1 MISIHVYDT
10 TREGFDWLSLIPFS
24 SSWRR
29 HFTLSN
35 HRPSSSFSDSCS
47 KNTTRVESSMSIA
60 DDPLPA
66 KSLQVLLILLH
77 NRRCCLYPCY
87 HHYLIIPYSLVPVCY
102 LFFRSVLDQKN
113 LRKPNAFRE
122 TFSLLSDQTLSLGGG
137 GQSSDINWDGAAVDE
152 EMSGVRSRAG
162 SASTIVMLGTQ
173 IHADFRRIIAG
184 MLRMMPHESYSL
196 LLYSFLQA
204 HPTFI
209 EVLHATGHLL
219 SES

>member
-1 MISIHVYDT
+1 M
-10 TREGFDWLSLIPFS
+10 SLIPFS

-35 HRPSSSFSDSCS
+35 HRPSSSSSFSDACS
-47 KNTTRVESSMSIA
+47 KNTTRVVSSMIIA
-60 DDPLPA
+60 DDPLPT

-77 NRRCCLYPCY
+77 NRRYCIYPCY
-87 HHYLIIPYSLVPVCY
+87 HHYLIICY
-102 LFFRSVLDQKN
+102 LSATCLFFRSVLDQKN
-113 LRKPNAFRE
+113 QRKPNAFRE

-137 GQSSDINWDGAAVDE
+137 GQSSDIDWDGAAMDE

-209 EVLHATGHLL
+209 EVLHATG
-219 SES
+219 